1 MHMFLEFNTLM
12 KYLYAKTLVV
22 EQMTRIINGE
32 DLNSLRMCIVQKLI
46 FFLDYP
52 LLFRGYL
59 PPHDINQSKCNIHYQ
74 H

>member
-46 FFLDYP
+46 FF
-52 LLFRGYL
+52 
-59 PPHDINQSKCNIHYQ
+59 
-74 H
+74 